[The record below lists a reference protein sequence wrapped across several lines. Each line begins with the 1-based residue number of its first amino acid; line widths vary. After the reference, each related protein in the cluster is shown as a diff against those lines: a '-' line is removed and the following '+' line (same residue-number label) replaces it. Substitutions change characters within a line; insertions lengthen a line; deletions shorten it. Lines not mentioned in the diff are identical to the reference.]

1 MDTNRSNNLTAS
13 THRPRGRF
21 APSPT
26 GKLHFGSLV
35 AAVGSFLQAKSNGG
49 AWLVRM
55 EDLDKP
61 REIPGAASHILRTL
75 EAFGLYWYE
84 AVLYQSQRLNAYRT
98 TFEAL
103 YDQDSLYPCHCS
115 RKSIEQC
122 AHFGPVGYVYPGTCR
137 NHRAPM
143 TESAAWR
150 IRTDD
155 QPIQFADGIQGL
167 TRHCL
172 ESESG
177 DFVLRRADGIFTY
190 QLAVVIDDA
199 EQNITEVVRG
209 ADLLDITA
217 RQIFLQQLL
226 GVPTPSYSHPP
237 IALTVQG
244 EKLSKQ
250 TGATPITADHAVPT
264 LVKALRFLGQ
274 TPPAELPRVD
284 LNDFWQWALTH
295 WDPKRIPRSSEPMLV
310 NELIAT
316 HET

>member
-1 MDTNRSNNLTAS
+1 
-13 THRPRGRF
+13 
-21 APSPT
+21 
-26 GKLHFGSLV
+26 LHFGSLV

-55 EDLDKP
+55 EDLDTP

-75 EAFGLYWYE
+75 EAFGLYWDE
-84 AVLYQSQRLNAYRT
+84 AVLYQSDRLNAYLT
-98 TFEAL
+98 KFEAL
-103 YDQDSLYPCHCS
+103 YLQGLLYPCRCS

-122 AHFGPVGYVYPGTCR
+122 AHFGPAGYVYPGTCR
-137 NHRAPM
+137 THRAAM
-143 TESAAWR
+143 TEPAAWR
-150 IRTDD
+150 ILTDD
-155 QPIQFADGIQGL
+155 QLIEFTDGVQGL
-167 TRHCL
+167 TRHRL

-209 ADLLDITA
+209 ADLLDVTA
-217 RQIFLQQLL
+217 RQIFLQRLL
-226 GVPTPSYSHPP
+226 GLPNPRYSHLP
-237 IALTVQG
+237 IALTTHG

-250 TGATPITADHAVPT
+250 TGAAPITADHAVPT

-274 TPPAELPRVD
+274 TPPAELPRVN

-295 WDPKRIPRSSEPMLV
+295 WNPKRIPRSSEPV
-310 NELIAT
+310 HANELTAT
-316 HET
+316 HES